1 MMSDRGSCRCMIAD
15 DEPAVRAHVAALA
28 TDAGLD
34 VVAQATNGD
43 EALRLAESLKPEILF
58 LDIRMPGPSGLD
70 VLHALSR
77 SPRPPVVV
85 LVTAYDRYAV
95 TAFSLAAV
103 DFVLKPVDPD
113 RFRASVERAR
123 ETVESRAASQVLAGL
138 EEILSKDRPQCIA
151 FRDRGVQHRFPLRD
165 VECFQAMG
173 DFVEVCA
180 GRHRWLLSTTLESL
194 GAVLPHPPF
203 LRVHRSHIVN
213 VDHVASHR
221 YLDGGRMTIEM
232 KNGARVTV
240 SRGRA
245 ATVRAALSG
254 GDGLLRI

>member
-77 SPRPPVVV
+77 SRGRRSSSSSRPRPVCG
-85 LVTAYDRYAV
+85 D
-95 TAFSLAAV
+95 SL
-103 DFVLKPVDPD
+103 
-113 RFRASVERAR
+113 
-123 ETVESRAASQVLAGL
+123 LAGRGRL
-138 EEILSKDRPQCIA
+138 RAEAGRPGSLSRLGGTRAGNGRKPCRVAGARGSEEILSKDRPQCIA

-203 LRVHRSHIVN
+203 LRVHR
-213 VDHVASHR
+213 
-221 YLDGGRMTIEM
+221 
-232 KNGARVTV
+232 
-240 SRGRA
+240 
-245 ATVRAALSG
+245 
-254 GDGLLRI
+254 